1 MYFMLVLKVMFFNQY
16 VVGFQVFSVRT
27 RGRAV
32 TIFNTCSTMIANM
45 AEIQKVCT
53 SMGGEKNLHL
63 PMYKY
68 NNWNAILMI

>member
-45 AEIQKVCT
+45 AELQKVWVERKI
-53 SMGGEKNLHL
+53 SKISQRINIIIGMLF
-63 PMYKY
+63 
-68 NNWNAILMI
+68 

>member
-1 MYFMLVLKVMFFNQY
+1 MYMYTCHAFFRSDVFFNRY

-45 AEIQKVCT
+45 AELQKVC
-53 SMGGEKNLHL
+53 SIK
-63 PMYKY
+63 
-68 NNWNAILMI
+68 